1 VHFASPI
8 PQWLTLIVAIAIA
21 GVAFASYRR
30 PLAPLSAGQRGVL
43 IALRALALATVV
55 VMLCRPIGLI
65 PPSGG
70 SGVVVPILVDV
81 SRSMRVAD
89 ADGRTR
95 IARAVDLL
103 QREMLPAL
111 SAGFTPELYSAGDT
125 LKPASPDQ
133 LAADARQSD
142 LSGALE
148 AVRERYRGRRV
159 SGIVM
164 LSDGGDTGGQVGRD
178 AREGQG
184 PPVFT
189 VGIGSPEGVPDRE
202 ILGITAGDPRVD
214 QSSVDLNVSALS
226 SRFGRA
232 PFQIRVL
239 ANGRLLESRSVT
251 PAADGSPIETMFT
264 VSPDP
269 LNATVYTAEIAPVPD
284 ETIVE
289 NNARSVLVRPTGR
302 KRRLLVLEGA
312 PGFEHSF
319 LARALTIDPGL
330 ELDSVVRKGK
340 NENGEGTFLVQAGAG
355 RASGLISG
363 FPSNREGL
371 YGYDALFIANVE
383 GEFFTRAQLALAA
396 DFVGER
402 GGGLLVLGG
411 RSFAQRG
418 LMGTP
423 LEDVLPLELNDRHGN
438 TPRAAFSADQA
449 AVHNAVSVT
458 AEGVNHPVMRIGGSP
473 ESTRRLWSALPAL
486 SASAPVGG
494 PKPGATVLAV
504 TTVPDGAVHPVI
516 AVQRYGRGRS
526 MVFAGEASWRWRML
540 QPSADRSYEY
550 FWRQAARWLAGPAP
564 DPVAIDVP
572 ESSEPGD
579 SIDVAVEARDRA
591 FQPVADATVE
601 ATLTIPGG
609 EVRPLTPRHEARG
622 SGRFV
627 ATVRPDQAGLY
638 RVRVE
643 ARRGAVALGDADRW
657 FYVGG
662 GDREFADPR
671 LNEGFLRRVARASGG
686 QYVRAAEASRVVA
699 WLQSVTPQHAEP
711 ERRDLWH
718 QPWALA
724 FVIALLSAEW
734 ILRRR
739 WGLR

>member
-1 VHFASPI
+1 
-8 PQWLTLIVAIAIA
+8 
-21 GVAFASYRR
+21 
-30 PLAPLSAGQRGVL
+30 
-43 IALRALALATVV
+43 
-55 VMLCRPIGLI
+55 
-65 PPSGG
+65 
-70 SGVVVPILVDV
+70 
-81 SRSMRVAD
+81 
-89 ADGRTR
+89 
-95 IARAVDLL
+95 
-103 QREMLPAL
+103 
-111 SAGFTPELYSAGDT
+111 
-125 LKPASPDQ
+125 
-133 LAADARQSD
+133 
-142 LSGALE
+142 
-148 AVRERYRGRRV
+148 
-159 SGIVM
+159 
-164 LSDGGDTGGQVGRD
+164 
-178 AREGQG
+178 
-184 PPVFT
+184 
-189 VGIGSPEGVPDRE
+189 
-202 ILGITAGDPRVD
+202 VD
-214 QSSVDLNVSALS
+214 QSSVDLNVSAMS

-239 ANGRLLESRSVT
+239 ANGRLLESRSVA
-251 PAADGSPIETMFT
+251 PAADGSPIETVFT

-319 LARALTIDPGL
+319 LARALTVDPGL
-330 ELDSVVRKGK
+330 EFDSVVRKGK

-355 RASGLISG
+355 RASGLVSG

-438 TPRAAFSADQA
+438 VPRAGFSEDQPA
-449 AVHNAVSVT
+449 LHNAVSVT
-458 AEGVNHPVMRIGGSP
+458 SEGVNHPVMRIGGSP
-473 ESTRRLWSALPAL
+473 ESTRRLWSSLPAL

-504 TTVPDGAVHPVI
+504 TTVPGGAVHPVI

-540 QPSADRSYEY
+540 QPSSDRSYEY

-564 DPVAIDVP
+564 DPVAIEVP

-579 SIDVAVEARDRA
+579 SIDIAVDARDRV
-591 FQPVADATVE
+591 FQPVADATLE

-627 ATVRPDQAGLY
+627 ATVRPDQPGLY

-643 ARRGAVALGDADRW
+643 ARRGAVTLGDADRW

-718 QPWALA
+718 QPWAFA

>member
-1 VHFASPI
+1 M
-8 PQWLTLIVAIAIA
+8 LIVALAIA
-21 GVAFASYRR
+21 GVTFVSYRR
-30 PLAPLSAGQRGVL
+30 PLAPLSAKQRGVL
-43 IALRALALATVV
+43 ITLRVLALVTVV
-55 VMLCRPIGLI
+55 VILCRPIGLM
-65 PPSGG
+65 PPAGG

-111 SAGFTPELYSAGDT
+111 SPGFTPELYSVGDT
-125 LKPASPDQ
+125 LTPASPDR
-133 LAADARQSD
+133 LAADARRSD

-148 AVRERYRGRRV
+148 AVRERYRGRQV

-164 LSDGGDTGGQVGRD
+164 LSDGGDTGGQVARG

-214 QSSVDLNVSALS
+214 QSSVDLNVSAMS
-226 SRFGRA
+226 SHFGRA

-251 PAADGSPIETMFT
+251 PAADGSPIDAVFT

-289 NNARSVLVRPTGR
+289 NNARSVLVRPAGR

-319 LARALTIDPGL
+319 MTRALTTDPGL

-363 FPSNREGL
+363 FPSSREWL

-383 GEFFTRAQLALAA
+383 AEFFTRAQLALAA

-418 LMGTP
+418 LMSTP
-423 LEDVLPLELNDRHGN
+423 LEDVLPLELNDRHGSVAR
-438 TPRAAFSADQA
+438 TAFSADRPA
-449 AVHNAVSVT
+449 AHNAVSVT
-458 AEGVNHPVMRIGGSP
+458 AEGENHPVMRIGGSP
-473 ESTRRLWSALPAL
+473 ENTRRLWSALPAL

-504 TTVPDGAVHPVI
+504 TTVPGGAVYPVI

-579 SIDVAVEARDRA
+579 SIDIEVDARDRR
-591 FQPVADATVE
+591 FQPVSDATVV

-609 EVRPLTPRHEARG
+609 EIRPLTPRHEAR
-622 SGRFV
+622 SPGRFV

-643 ARRGAVALGDADRW
+643 ARKGTVALGDADRW

-686 QYVRAAEASRVVA
+686 QYVRSAEASRVVA
-699 WLQSVTPQHAEP
+699 WLQSIAPQHAEP
-711 ERRDLWH
+711 EWRDLWH
-718 QPWALA
+718 QPWAFA

>member
-1 VHFASPI
+1 MHFASPI
-8 PQWLTLIVAIAIA
+8 PWWLTLIVAIAIA
-21 GVAFASYRR
+21 GVALFSYRR
-30 PLAPLSAGQRGVL
+30 PRAPLSAVQRSVL
-43 IALRALALATVV
+43 VTLRVLALAAVV
-55 VMLCRPIGLI
+55 LVLCRPIGLV
-65 PPSGG
+65 PPSTA
-70 SGVVVPILVDV
+70 SGLVVPVLVDV

-89 ADGRTR
+89 ADGQAR

-103 QREMLPAL
+103 QRELLPAL
-111 SAGFTPELYSAGDT
+111 SARFTPELYSVGESLT
-125 LKPASPDQ
+125 PASPDR
-133 LAADARQSD
+133 LAADARRSD

-148 AVRERYRGRRV
+148 ALRERYRGRRV
-159 SGIVM
+159 SGIVV
-164 LSDGGDTGGQVGRD
+164 LSDGGDTGGQAARD
-178 AREGQG
+178 VHEGQG

-189 VGIGSPEGVPDRE
+189 VGIGSPEGVRDRE
-202 ILGITAGDPRVD
+202 ILGITAGDPRLD
-214 QSSVDLNVSALS
+214 QSSVDLKVSAVS
-226 SRFGRA
+226 SHFGRA
-232 PFQIRVL
+232 PFQLRLL
-239 ANGRLLESRSVT
+239 ANGRLLDSRSVA
-251 PAADGSPIETMFT
+251 PAADRSPIDAVFT

-269 LNATVYTAEIAPVPD
+269 LNATVYTAEIVSVPD

-289 NNARSVLVRPTGR
+289 NNARSVLVSPAGR

-312 PGFEHSF
+312 PGHEHSF
-319 LARALTIDPGL
+319 MTRALTIDPGL

-340 NENGEGTFLVQAGAG
+340 NENGEGTFLVQAGPG
-355 RASGLISG
+355 RASALTSG
-363 FPSNREGL
+363 FPSSREGL

-383 GEFFTRAQLALAA
+383 GEFLTRAELALAA

-423 LEDVLPLELNDRHGN
+423 LEDVLPVELNDRRGSVA
-438 TPRAAFSADQA
+438 RATFSGDQPTTR
-449 AVHNAVSVT
+449 NAVSVT
-458 AEGVNHPVMRIGGSP
+458 AEGENHPVMRIGGSP
-473 ESTRRLWSALPAL
+473 DDTRRLWSALPAL
-486 SASAPVGG
+486 AASAPLGG

-504 TTVPDGAVHPVI
+504 TTAPGGVVYPVI
-516 AVQRYGRGRS
+516 AVQRYGGGRS
-526 MVFAGEASWRWRML
+526 MVFAGEASWRWRMM
-540 QPSADRSYEY
+540 QPSTDRSYQY
-550 FWRQAARWLAGPAP
+550 FWRQAARWLAGSAR

-579 SIDVAVEARDRA
+579 SIEIEVDARDRA
-591 FQPVADATVE
+591 FQSVTDAKVE

-609 EVRPLTPRHEARG
+609 EVRSLTPRHEAG
-622 SGRFV
+622 AGGRFV

-638 RVRVE
+638 RVRAE

-686 QYVRAAEASRVVA
+686 QYVRAAEASRVVTS
-699 WLQSVTPQHAEP
+699 LQSVVPQPAEP

-718 QPWALA
+718 QPWAFAL
-724 FVIALLSAEW
+724 VIALLSVEW

>member
-8 PQWLTLIVAIAIA
+8 PLWLALLVAIAIA
-21 GVAFASYRR
+21 GVAFLCYRR
-30 PLAPLSAGQRGVL
+30 PLAPLSARQRGILV
-43 IALRALALATVV
+43 ALRVLALAAVV
-55 VMLCRPIGLI
+55 VILCRPTGLM

-103 QREMLPAL
+103 QREILPAL
-111 SAGFTPELYSAGDT
+111 SAGFTAELYSVGDT
-125 LKPASPDQ
+125 LTPASPDR
-133 LAADARQSD
+133 LAANARRSD

-164 LSDGGDTGGQVGRD
+164 LSDGGDTGGQIARD

-214 QSSVDLNVSALS
+214 QSSVDLSVSAMS
-226 SRFGRA
+226 SRFGRT
-232 PFQIRVL
+232 PFQIRLL
-239 ANGRLLESRSVT
+239 ANGQLLESRSVT
-251 PAADGSPIETMFT
+251 PAADGSPIDAVFS

-289 NNARSVLVRPTGR
+289 NNARSVLVRPAGR
-302 KRRLLVLEGA
+302 KRRLLLLEGA

-319 LARALTIDPGL
+319 MTRALTVDPGL
-330 ELDSVVRKGK
+330 ELDSVVRKGR

-355 RASGLISG
+355 RAAALIGG
-363 FPSNREGL
+363 FPSSREGL
-371 YGYDALFIANVE
+371 YGYDAVLIANVE
-383 GEFFTRAQLALAA
+383 GEFFTHAQLALAA

-418 LMGTP
+418 LIATP
-423 LEDVLPLELNDRHGN
+423 LEDVLPLELKDRHGSVAS
-438 TPRAAFSADQA
+438 AAFTADQA
-449 AVHNAVSVT
+449 VAHNVVLVT
-458 AEGVNHPVMRIGGSP
+458 AEGENHPVMRIGGSP
-473 ESTRRLWSALPAL
+473 ENTRRLWSALPAL

-504 TTVPDGAVHPVI
+504 TTVPGGAVYPVI

-540 QPSADRSYEY
+540 QPSTDRSYEY
-550 FWRQAARWLAGPAP
+550 FWRQAARWLASPAP
-564 DPVAIDVP
+564 DPVAIEVP

-579 SIDVAVEARDRA
+579 SIDIEVDARDRA
-591 FQPVADATVE
+591 FKPVPDATVE

-609 EVRPLTPRHEARG
+609 DARPLTPRHEARG

-627 ATVRPDQAGLY
+627 AAFRPDQAGLY
-638 RVRVE
+638 RVHAE
-643 ARRGAVALGDADRW
+643 ARKGAVTLGDADRW

-662 GDREFADPR
+662 GDREFAEPR

-686 QYVRAAEASRVVA
+686 EYVRAVEASRVAA

-718 QPWALA
+718 QPWAFA
-724 FVIALLSAEW
+724 FVLMLLAAEW